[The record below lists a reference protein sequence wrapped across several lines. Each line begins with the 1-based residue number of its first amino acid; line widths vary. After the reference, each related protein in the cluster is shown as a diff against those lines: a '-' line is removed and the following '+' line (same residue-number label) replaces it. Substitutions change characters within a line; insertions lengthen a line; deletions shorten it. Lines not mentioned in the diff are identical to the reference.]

1 VFRPQFGEGL
11 PALVAADLM
20 MVVDEHEKLRV
31 LFVDDEP
38 SILRG
43 LRSVFHRERSVW
55 DMSFANSALE
65 ALELLTTAPVD
76 VVVTDM
82 RMPQMDGAQFL
93 TIVQERWPATCRIVL
108 SGQAERD
115 SLLRVLPAMHT
126 FLAKPCQSAEL
137 RSAIKRCMSVSSITT
152 DPELRALIGRIDKL
166 PSPPAQYIRL
176 TKLAENPRARLSD
189 IADAVSEDSALALK
203 VIHIA
208 SSAAF
213 GADPATPSLARC
225 VGTLGVEL
233 VKAIALSTSLY
244 APHDGPPLPVSLESL
259 QTHALR
265 TAILARAF
273 IQDTAGADLAF
284 ACGLLHD
291 IGRIVLQLG
300 RPSDYG
306 NMCDEIKLTKES
318 LVVAERRY
326 FGADHAAVAG
336 CLMRMWGLPTQ
347 LIDAVE
353 HHHEPEGAPATV
365 ADIIAVV
372 HVAETLS
379 DNSDSTEVDLAFLR
393 RANLVDHLP
402 RWRGIAA
409 QSVAAS

>member
-1 VFRPQFGEGL
+1 
-11 PALVAADLM
+11 
-20 MVVDEHEKLRV
+20 

-43 LRSVFHRERSVW
+43 LRSVFHRERSEW
-55 DMSFANSALE
+55 DMSFANSAIE
-65 ALELLTTAPVD
+65 AIELLSRSPVD

-82 RMPQMDGAQFL
+82 RMPQMDGAQL
-93 TIVQERWPATCRIVL
+93 LAVVQERWPATCRIVL

-115 SLLRVLPAMHT
+115 SLLRVLPTMHT

-137 RSAIKRCMSVSSITT
+137 RSAITRCMSVSMITT
-152 DPELRALIGRIDKL
+152 DPRLRSLIGRVDRL
-166 PSPPAQYIRL
+166 PSPPAHYIRL
-176 TKLAENPRARLSD
+176 TEIAKNPRARLSD
-189 IADAVSEDSALALK
+189 IADAVAEDSAFALK

-213 GADPATPSLARC
+213 GCEPATPSLSRC
-225 VGTLGVEL
+225 VSNLGVEL
-233 VKAIALSTSLY
+233 LKAVALSTSLY
-244 APHDGPPLPVSLESL
+244 ARHDGPALPVSLDSL
-259 QTHALR
+259 QTHAQR
-265 TAILARAF
+265 TAGLARAF

-300 RPSDYG
+300 LPSDYG
-306 NMCDEIKLTKES
+306 KMCEEIKLTRES

-336 CLMRMWGLPTQ
+336 CLMRMWGLPVQ
-347 LIDAVE
+347 LIEAVE
-353 HHHEPEGAPATV
+353 HHHEPEGASVAV

-379 DNSDSTEVDLAFLR
+379 DNSDSTDVDLEFLHR
-393 RANLVDHLP
+393 VNLVDHLP

-409 QSVAAS
+409 RSIGVN